1 MIRKAFLIA
10 SILGLS
16 GCSATQPS
24 RTLTLTVIP
33 ATNTLPQVV
42 DRSLQF
48 TSQDLRA
55 AQYIALIDNET
66 EAKTPLTLTQNLKTL
81 LAENLKQ
88 QWEKQGYTFNNR
100 SLMKVDFTILDAIV
114 FIEQTTLKYKLAGN
128 MQWQIIVTSPKGKL
142 LKRFNASSE
151 IDGPFKATNRDIEA
165 LLNRLIHRLLNDVQ
179 SDTELNAYLQGKEK

>member
-24 RTLTLTVIP
+24 RTLTLTVTP
-33 ATNTLPQVV
+33 ATNTQPQVV

-48 TSQDLRA
+48 SSQDLRPT
-55 AQYIALIDNET
+55 QYIALIDNET
-66 EAKTPLTLTQNLKTL
+66 EAKTPLSLTQNLRVL
-81 LAENLKQ
+81 LSSGLKQ
-88 QWEKQGYTFNNR
+88 QLTNQGYTFNNR
-100 SLMKVDFTILDAIV
+100 SLTKMDFTILDAVV
-114 FIEQTTLKYKLAGN
+114 FIEQDTLKHKLAGN
-128 MQWQIIVTSPKGKL
+128 MQWQIVVTTPKGKL

-151 IDGPFKATNRDIEA
+151 IDGALKATNRDIEA

-179 SDTELNAYLQGKEK
+179 SDTELNAYLQGKQ